1 MKPRIWI
8 VCLFTL
14 YLQGC
19 TGMAVTGA
27 GLAYDHYRV
36 ERGIND
42 RYIAVQIES
51 AIYSLPETYENSN
64 ISIATFDSMVLL
76 SGQAKTKEQRAQ
88 IIQIAKTV
96 PNIKRLY
103 NFITI
108 GEPTSIATDINDAW
122 ITTKVKSSII
132 SKRTLDASNIKVV
145 TVDNVVYLLGKL
157 ERDQADLT
165 IDLARQTN
173 GVKQVVTMFEYIHTT
188 LSPIQR
194 TV

>member
-108 GEPTSIATDINDAW
+108 GEPT
-122 ITTKVKSSII
+122 TKVKSSII

>member
-1 MKPRIWI
+1 
-8 VCLFTL
+8 
-14 YLQGC
+14 
-19 TGMAVTGA
+19 MAVTGA

-51 AIYSLPETYENSN
+51 AIYSLPDTYENSN

-88 IIQIAKTV
+88 IVQIAKTV

-108 GEPTSIATDINDAW
+108 GEPTSVSTDINDAW
-122 ITTKVKSSII
+122 ITTKVKSSIL
-132 SKRTLDASNIKVV
+132 SQRTLDASNIKVV
-145 TVDNVVYLLGKL
+145 TVDHIVYLLGKL
-157 ERDQADLT
+157 ERDQADTT
-165 IDLARQTN
+165 IDIARETK
-173 GVKQVVTMFEYIHTT
+173 GVKKVVTMFEYVHTT

-194 TV
+194 VS